1 MRTRVIDKAQVTGVD
16 RFDFPAVDLSPAD
29 ALRGAGQSGAHLL
42 TSSQLEA
49 LERQVKEEARK
60 RGFEEGLAAG
70 RAEAAS
76 RVARL
81 ESLAA
86 AFAHPFQALE
96 RAVEDEIVALAV
108 QLASHLVRRELE
120 HDPSIVQSAVADCLA
135 VLATSAR
142 DVTVYLHP
150 DDAAL
155 VRGHLEAGAEA
166 RFKIGVDAG
175 LDRGDLRVVSANS
188 FVDGTLAARCAGILA
203 AVRAEAG
210 AQR

>member
-1 MRTRVIDKAQVTGVD
+1 MRTRVINKAQVAAVD
-16 RFDFPAVDLSPAD
+16 RFDFPTVDSSPAD
-29 ALRGAGQSGAHLL
+29 ALRGAAQSGAHLL

-81 ESLAA
+81 EALAT

-108 QLASHLVRRELE
+108 QLASHLVRREIE
-120 HDPSIVQSAVADCLA
+120 HEAAIVHAAVADCLA

-142 DVTVYLHP
+142 DVTVYLHA

-155 VRGHLEAGAEA
+155 VRGHFDAAAEA

-175 LDRGDLRVVSANS
+175 LERGDLRVASASS
-188 FVDGTLAARCAGILA
+188 FVDGTLKARCEAILA

-210 AQR
+210 AR